1 MTDTTDTG
9 LTTEPVRKTV
19 TVPLSPAEAFA
30 AFTDEASSWW
40 PLATHSVAGDDAV
53 GVVFEPHVGGHIV
66 ESARDGSTCTWGT
79 VTAWEPGV
87 RFACTWHP
95 GLSPDEATDLE
106 VAFAAA
112 PGGCEVVLV
121 HSGWERR
128 SGGAEMRARYGV
140 GWDFVLGKYTASQH

>member
-1 MTDTTDTG
+1 MTQAATAA
-9 LTTEPVRKTV
+9 VRKQIV
-19 TVPLSPAEAFA
+19 VDAPQDR
-30 AFTDEASSWW
+30 AFTVFTENF
-40 PLATHSVAGDDAV
+40 GDFKPREHNIMRSPIART
-53 GVVFEPHVGGHIV
+53 VFEPRVGGHIV

-128 SGGAEMRARYGV
+128 AGGAEMRARYGV
-140 GWDFVLGKYTASQH
+140 GWDFVLDKYTASLH